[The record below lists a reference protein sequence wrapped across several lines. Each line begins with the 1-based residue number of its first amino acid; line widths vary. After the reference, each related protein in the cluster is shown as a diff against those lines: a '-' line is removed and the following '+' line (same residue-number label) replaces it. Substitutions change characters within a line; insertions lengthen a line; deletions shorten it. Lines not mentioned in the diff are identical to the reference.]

1 MNRISEKTKNLD
13 DARITVVDAVQ
24 SLTAIA
30 EENAASTE
38 ETFASMIEINNIITS
53 ISEKAD
59 ELKQIASEIDES
71 MEIFNL

>member
-1 MNRISEKTKNLD
+1 MNRISEKNLD
-13 DARITVVDAVQ
+13 DARVTVVDTVQ

-30 EENAASTE
+30 EENTASTE

-53 ISEKAD
+53 ISEKAN